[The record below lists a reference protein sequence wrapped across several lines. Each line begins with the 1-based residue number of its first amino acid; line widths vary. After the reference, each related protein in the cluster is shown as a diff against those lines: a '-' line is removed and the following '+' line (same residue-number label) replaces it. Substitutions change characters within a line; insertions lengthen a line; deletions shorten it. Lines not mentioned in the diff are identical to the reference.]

1 MTATGMRSP
10 PAPTPRTHV
19 GDLLRDWRSV
29 RRLSQLDLALAADV
43 SSRHLSCVETGRAQ
57 PSRDLVS
64 RLAQTLEL
72 PLREQ
77 NTLLVAAGYAPE
89 YSETALT
96 APEMATARKA
106 IELILNKQDPYP
118 GIVMNRHWD
127 LLMANESTE
136 RIFRWLLDGPP
147 AQSNIMKTFFDPLGV
162 RPYVVNWEECAGD
175 LIRHLHNDLA
185 AAPSDA
191 RMAQLMRDVLAYPD
205 VPQRWARRQ
214 LPAPVPSLSTIT
226 YRKGDVDLTFFWTMA
241 TFGTPHD
248 VSLDEL
254 RIECSFPADD
264 ATERFC
270 SALAASSPAAS

>member
-1 MTATGMRSP
+1 MRSP
-10 PAPTPRTHV
+10 PAPAPRSHV
-19 GDLLRDWRSV
+19 GDLLREWRTV
-29 RRLSQLDLALAADV
+29 RRMSQLDLALEANV
-43 SSRHLSCVETGRAQ
+43 SSRHLSYVETGRAQ
-57 PSRDLVS
+57 PSKELVS

-89 YSETALT
+89 YNETALT
-96 APEMATARKA
+96 APEMATARRA

-118 GIVMNRHWD
+118 AIVMNRHWD
-127 LLMANESTE
+127 MLMANQSTT
-136 RIFRWLLDGPP
+136 RIFGWLLDRPP
-147 AQSNIMKTFFDPLGV
+147 MLANVMKTFFDPAGV

-191 RMAQLMRDVLAYPD
+191 RTSELMREVLAFPD
-205 VPQRWARRQ
+205 VPRRWASRQ
-214 LPAPVPSLSTIT
+214 LPAPLPSLSTIT
-226 YRKGDVDLTFFWTMA
+226 YAKGDVRLTFFWTLA

-254 RIECSFPADD
+254 RIECSFPADEE
-264 ATERFC
+264 TEQFC
-270 SALAASSPAAS
+270 SELALAGAR

>member
-1 MTATGMRSP
+1 M
-10 PAPTPRTHV
+10 
-19 GDLLRDWRSV
+19 GDLLRQWRSV

-43 SSRHLSCVETGRAQ
+43 SSRHLSYVETGRSQ

-72 PLREQ
+72 PLRDQ

-96 APEMATARKA
+96 APEMATVRKA
-106 IELILNKQDPYP
+106 IELILDKQDPYP
-118 GIVMNRHWD
+118 AIVMNRHWD
-127 LLMANESTE
+127 MLMANASTM
-136 RIFRWLLDGPP
+136 RIFRWLLGREPT
-147 AQSNIMKTFFDPLGV
+147 QSNIMKTFFDPLGV
-162 RPYVVNWEECAGD
+162 RPHVLNWEECAGD

-191 RMAQLMRDVLAYPD
+191 RLIQLMRDVLAFPD

-226 YRKGDVDLTFFWTMA
+226 YRKGDVDLTFFWTLA

-254 RIECSFPADD
+254 RIECSFAADE
-264 ATERFC
+264 ATDQFC
-270 SALAASSPAAS
+270 RTLG

>member
-1 MTATGMRSP
+1 MSTVGMRSP
-10 PAPTPRTHV
+10 PAPAPRSHV
-19 GDLLRDWRSV
+19 GDLLREWRSI
-29 RRLSQLDLALAADV
+29 RRLSQLDLALEADV
-43 SSRHLSCVETGRAQ
+43 SSRHLSYVETGRAQ
-57 PSRDLVS
+57 PSRELVS

-89 YSETALT
+89 YSETSLT
-96 APEMATARKA
+96 APEMATARRA

-118 GIVMNRHWD
+118 AVVMNRHWD
-127 LLMANESTE
+127 MLLANESTA
-136 RIFRWLLDGPP
+136 RIFGWLLDRPP
-147 AQSNIMKTFFDPLGV
+147 TLANVMKTFFDPLGV

-185 AAPSDA
+185 AAPTDA
-191 RMAQLMRDVLAYPD
+191 RTRQLMREVLAFPD

-226 YRKGDVDLTFFWTMA
+226 YAKGDVRLTFFWTLA

-254 RIECSFPADD
+254 RIECSFPADE
-264 ATERFC
+264 ATEHFC
-270 SALAASSPAAS
+270 SELALAGSVS

>member
-1 MTATGMRSP
+1 MTVTGMRSP
-10 PAPTPRTHV
+10 PAPAPRSHV
-19 GDLLRDWRSV
+19 GDLLREWRSV

-43 SSRHLSCVETGRAQ
+43 SSRHLSYVETGRSQ
-57 PSRDLVS
+57 PSHELVS

-72 PLREQ
+72 PLRDQ
-77 NTLLVAAGYAPE
+77 NALLVAAGYAPE

-96 APEMATARKA
+96 APEMTTVRKA

-118 GIVMNRHWD
+118 AIVMNRHWD
-127 LLMANESTE
+127 LLTANASTT
-136 RIFRWLLDGPP
+136 RIFHWLLGGPP
-147 AQSNIMKTFFDPLGV
+147 AQGNIMKTFFDPRGV

-191 RMAQLMRDVLAYPD
+191 RLSQLMRDVLAYPD

-254 RIECSFPADD
+254 RIECSFAADE
-264 ATERFC
+264 ATHRFC
-270 SALAASSPAAS
+270 SELAAAVEAG

>member
-1 MTATGMRSP
+1 
-10 PAPTPRTHV
+10 V
-19 GDLLRDWRSV
+19 GDLLREWRSV

-43 SSRHLSCVETGRAQ
+43 SSRHLSYVETGRAQ

-64 RLAQTLEL
+64 RLAQTLEI
-72 PLREQ
+72 PLRER
-77 NTLLVAAGYAPE
+77 NSLLVAAGYAPE
-89 YSETALT
+89 YSETALS
-96 APEMATARKA
+96 APEMATVRKA

-127 LLMANESTE
+127 LLMANESTA
-136 RIFRWLLDGPP
+136 RIFAWLLGRPP
-147 AQSNIMKTFFDPLGV
+147 TQPNIMKTFFDPAGV

-185 AAPSDA
+185 AVPSDA
-191 RMAQLMRDVLAYPD
+191 RTSQLMREVLAFPD

-226 YRKGDVDLTFFWTMA
+226 YAKGDVRLTFFWTMA

-270 SALAASSPAAS
+270 SELALADSAASSGVS